1 MNTYSYN
8 YPPWFQTRVL
18 VTHGIHWLPMVD
30 EILVMSDGCITEKGS
45 YDQLMSHNG
54 AFAQFLKAYLQ
65 TEESSDEEDVD
76 PESEC

>member
-1 MNTYSYN
+1 
-8 YPPWFQTRVL
+8 
-18 VTHGIHWLPMVD
+18 MVD